1 MAGVHTNFGDAIYG
15 RPRLGLASIQA
26 AQSERECTVTD
37 ESGTTG
43 PATTRRLSGVTYSEA
58 DEGYF
63 EKRGLTRHA
72 GAWSLWALGVAAVIS
87 GDFSGWN
94 LGIGEAG
101 WGGMLIATVI
111 IGGMYLLMV
120 YSIAE
125 MSATMPHTGGA
136 YSFARSAMGPWGGFV
151 TGLAETIEYV
161 ITTAVVGT
169 FAGLY
174 ADAIT
179 DDLFGFTMPLWLWV
193 VVFYVVF
200 VALNSAGAAASF
212 KFAVVITALSLA
224 VLAFFFVSAVLSG
237 QFSWDNLW
245 NIAPEGDNST
255 FLPFGIGGVL
265 AALPFAIWFFLG
277 IEELPLAAEETHT
290 PEEDVPRGSL
300 MGMWTLLVAAFLV
313 LLLNPGVMGAE
324 EISGSGEPIL
334 EGFAAIFPNS
344 DIAALLSLFALT
356 GLVASFQG
364 IMFAA
369 GRNMYSLSRAGYY
382 PQFLS
387 LTGVRKVP
395 YVALVAGAVIGV
407 LLIVGLGMIRN
418 EPGES
423 VTDAQVAVAGQLLNI
438 AVFGAVIAYFLQ
450 MVAFLVL
457 RKKFADVRRPYVSPV
472 GVPGAVVAAVVSGVT
487 LVVLPFNEA
496 YRSVVVGVAIFFA
509 IGLLYFAAV
518 GRHKLVRSPE
528 EEFALGHGH
537 GVHHLP
543 PE

>member
-1 MAGVHTNFGDAIYG
+1 VAEN
-15 RPRLGLASIQA
+15 P
-26 AQSERECTVTD
+26 
-37 ESGTTG
+37 SGARKQTTTG
-43 PATTRRLSGVTYSEA
+43 GGVSYEHA
-58 DEGYF
+58 GAEYF
-63 EKRGLTRHA
+63 DKRGLTRHA

-101 WGGMLIATVI
+101 WGGMLIATVV
-111 IGGMYLLMV
+111 IGLMYLLMV

-125 MSATMPHTGGA
+125 MSSTMPHTGGA
-136 YSFARSAMGPWGGFV
+136 YSFARSAMGPWGGYV
-151 TGLAETIEYV
+151 TGLAESIEYV

-212 KFAVVITALSLA
+212 RFAVVIAIISLA
-224 VLAFFFVSAVLSG
+224 VLGFFFVTAIFSG

-245 NIAPEGDNST
+245 NIEPESGGST
-255 FLPFGIGGVL
+255 FLPMGVGGVL

-290 PEEDVPRGSL
+290 PQDDIPRGSL
-300 MGMWTLLVAAFLV
+300 MGMWTLLVTAFLV
-313 LLLNPGVMGAE
+313 LILNPGVLGAQ

-334 EGFAAIFPNS
+334 DGFRAIFPNGN
-344 DIAALLSLFALT
+344 IASLLSLFALT

-382 PQFLS
+382 PKVLS
-387 LTGVRKVP
+387 LTGGRKVP
-395 YVALVAGAVIGV
+395 YVALIASAIIGV
-407 LLIVGLGMIRN
+407 VLVFGLGAIRN

-423 VTDAQVAVAGQLLNI
+423 ATDAQVVVAGQLLNI

-450 MVAFLVL
+450 MVAFLML
-457 RKKFADVRRPYVSPV
+457 RRKYSDVARPYNSPV
-472 GVPGAVVAAVVSGVT
+472 GVWGAVVAAVISGAT
-487 LVVLPFNEA
+487 LIILPFNEA
-496 YRSVVVGVAIFFA
+496 YRSVVFGVAIFFA
-509 IGLLYFAAV
+509 LGLLYFAIV
-518 GRHKLVRSPE
+518 GRHRLVLSPE
-528 EEFALGHGH
+528 EEFAMTHARHGH
-537 GVHHLP
+537 
-543 PE
+543 PETEGYDVTEREIESGER

>member
-1 MAGVHTNFGDAIYG
+1 VADTSKTPRQSQPRRAGT
-15 RPRLGLASIQA
+15 
-26 AQSERECTVTD
+26 
-37 ESGTTG
+37 
-43 PATTRRLSGVTYSEA
+43 GVTYAQAE
-58 DEGYF
+58 EGYF

-101 WGGMLIATVI
+101 WGGMLVATVV
-111 IGGMYLLMV
+111 IGVMFLLMV

-151 TGLAETIEYV
+151 TGLAESIEYV

-169 FAGLY
+169 FSGLY

-193 VVFYVVF
+193 LVFYVVF

-212 KFAVVITALSLA
+212 KFAVVIAVISLA
-224 VLAFFFVSAVLSG
+224 VLAFFAITAVFSG
-237 QFSWDNLW
+237 DFSWDNLW
-245 NIAPEGDNST
+245 NIDPESGNSS
-255 FLPFGIGGVL
+255 FMPFGVGGVL

-290 PEEDVPRGSL
+290 PQQDIPRGSL
-300 MGMWTLLVAAFLV
+300 MGMWTLLVTAFVVLV
-313 LLLNPGVMGAE
+313 LNPGVLGAE
-324 EISGSGEPIL
+324 EISDSGEPIL
-334 EGFAAIFPNS
+334 DGFRAIFPNS
-344 DIAALLSLFALT
+344 DIASLLALFALA

-382 PQFLS
+382 PKFLS
-387 LTGVRKVP
+387 LTGNRRVP
-395 YVALVAGAVIGV
+395 YVALFAGAVIGILLV
-407 LLIVGLGMIRN
+407 LGLSVIRN

-423 VTDAQVAVAGQLLNI
+423 VADAQVVVAGQLLNI
-438 AVFGAVIAYFLQ
+438 AVFGAVISYFLQ
-450 MVAFLVL
+450 MVAFVL
-457 RKKFADVRRPYVSPV
+457 LRRRFGDVPRPYVSPT
-472 GVPGAVVAAVVSGVT
+472 GLWGASIAGAIAALT
-487 LVVLPFNEA
+487 LVVLPFNES

-509 IGLLYFAAV
+509 IGLLWFAIA
-518 GRHKLVRSPE
+518 GRHRLVLSPE
-528 EEFALGHGH
+528 EEFAMGHGH
-537 GVHHLP
+537 HVEGGASEHGMGHLR
-543 PE
+543 E

>member
-1 MAGVHTNFGDAIYG
+1 MADTPTPTSST
-15 RPRLGLASIQA
+15 PRRA
-26 AQSERECTVTD
+26 
-37 ESGTTG
+37 GT
-43 PATTRRLSGVTYSEA
+43 GVTYAQAE
-58 DEGYF
+58 EGYF

-101 WGGMLIATVI
+101 WGGMLVATVV
-111 IGGMYLLMV
+111 IGLMFLLMI

-151 TGLAETIEYV
+151 TGLAESIEYV

-169 FAGLY
+169 FSGLY

-193 VVFYVVF
+193 LAFYVIF

-212 KFAVVITALSLA
+212 KFAVVIAVISLA
-224 VLAFFFVSAVLSG
+224 VLAFFAIAALFSG
-237 QFSWDNLW
+237 EFSWDNLW
-245 NIAPEGDNST
+245 NIDPESGNST

-290 PEEDVPRGSL
+290 PQQDIPRGSL
-300 MGMWTLLVAAFLV
+300 MGMWTLLVTAFVVLV
-313 LLLNPGVMGAE
+313 LNPGVLGAE
-324 EISGSGEPIL
+324 EISDSGEPIL
-334 EGFAAIFPNS
+334 DGFRAIFPNS
-344 DIAALLSLFALT
+344 DIASLLALFALA

-382 PQFLS
+382 PKFLS
-387 LTGVRKVP
+387 LTGNRRVP
-395 YVALVAGAVIGV
+395 YVALLAGAAIGILLV
-407 LLIVGLGMIRN
+407 LGLSVIRN

-423 VTDAQVAVAGQLLNI
+423 ATDAQVVVAGQLLNI
-438 AVFGAVIAYFLQ
+438 AVFGAVISYFLQ
-450 MVAFLVL
+450 MVAFVL
-457 RKKFADVRRPYVSPV
+457 LRRKFADVPRPYVSPT
-472 GVPGAVVAAVVSGVT
+472 GVWGATVAGLIAALT
-487 LVVLPFNEA
+487 LVVLPFNES

-509 IGLLYFAAV
+509 IGLLWFAIA
-518 GRHKLVRSPE
+518 GRHRLVLSPE
-528 EEFALGHGH
+528 EEFAMGHGQHVAGGASEH
-537 GVHHLP
+537 GMGDVSD
-543 PE
+543 

>member
-1 MAGVHTNFGDAIYG
+1 VADTSKTPRQSQPRRAGT
-15 RPRLGLASIQA
+15 
-26 AQSERECTVTD
+26 
-37 ESGTTG
+37 
-43 PATTRRLSGVTYSEA
+43 GVTYAQAE
-58 DEGYF
+58 EGYF

-101 WGGMLIATVI
+101 WGGMLLATVV
-111 IGGMYLLMV
+111 IGVMYLLMI

-151 TGLAETIEYV
+151 TGLAESIEYI

-169 FAGLY
+169 FSGLY

-179 DDLFGFTMPLWLWV
+179 DDLFGFSMPLWLWV
-193 VVFYVVF
+193 LVFYVMF

-212 KFAVVITALSLA
+212 KFAVVITLISLA
-224 VLAFFFVSAVLSG
+224 VLAFFAIAAIFSG
-237 QFSWDNLW
+237 EVSWDNLW
-245 NIAPEGDNST
+245 NIDPEPGNST
-255 FLPFGIGGVL
+255 FLPFGVSGVL

-290 PEEDVPRGSL
+290 PQQDIPRGSL
-300 MGMWTLLVAAFLV
+300 MGMWTLLVTAFMVLV
-313 LLLNPGVMGAE
+313 LNPAVIGSE
-324 EISGSGEPIL
+324 QISGSGEPIL
-334 EGFAAIFPNS
+334 DGFRAIFPNS
-344 DIAALLSLFALT
+344 DIASLLALFALA

-382 PQFLS
+382 PKFLS
-387 LTGVRKVP
+387 LTGSRRVP
-395 YVALVAGAVIGV
+395 YVALIASSVIGIALV
-407 LLIVGLGMIRN
+407 FGLGAIRD

-423 VTDAQVAVAGQLLNI
+423 TSDAQVAVAGQLLNI

-450 MVAFLVL
+450 MVAFVL
-457 RKKFADVRRPYVSPV
+457 LRRKYADVVRPYLSPTGLWGACV
-472 GVPGAVVAAVVSGVT
+472 AGVIAGLT
-487 LVVLPFNEA
+487 LIVLPFNDA

-509 IGLLYFAAV
+509 VGLLYFAVV
-518 GRHKLVRSPE
+518 GRHRLVLSPE
-528 EEFALGHGH
+528 EEFATGHGH
-537 GVHHLP
+537 HVSGGASEHGMGDVA
-543 PE
+543 E

>member
-1 MAGVHTNFGDAIYG
+1 MADDPHT
-15 RPRLGLASIQA
+15 
-26 AQSERECTVTD
+26 
-37 ESGTTG
+37 SGTV
-43 PATTRRLSGVTYSEA
+43 ARRHQSGVTYSDAEA
-58 DEGYF
+58 GYF

-101 WGGMLIATVI
+101 WGGMLIATII
-111 IGGMYLLMV
+111 IGLMYLLMIW
-120 YSIAE
+120 SIAE

-136 YSFARSAMGPWGGFV
+136 YSFGRSAMGPWGGFV

-179 DDLFGFTMPLWLWV
+179 GDLFGFTMPLWLWV
-193 VVFYVVF
+193 VAFYVVF
-200 VALNSAGAAASF
+200 VGLNSAGAAASF
-212 KFAVVITALSLA
+212 KFAVVIAVVSLA
-224 VLAFFFVSAVLSG
+224 VLGFFFVGAIFSG
-237 QFSWDNLW
+237 AFSWDNLW
-245 NIAPEGDNST
+245 NIAPEGDNSR
-255 FLPFGIGGVL
+255 FLPFGVGGVL

-290 PEEDVPRGSL
+290 PEEDIPRGSL
-300 MGMWTLLVAAFLV
+300 MGMWTLLVTAFLV
-313 LLLNPGVMGAE
+313 LVLNPGVMGAE

-344 DIAALLSLFALT
+344 DIAALLALFALT

-382 PQFLS
+382 PRFLS
-387 LTGVRKVP
+387 LTGQRKVP
-395 YVALVAGAVIGV
+395 YVALVASAVIGV
-407 LLIVGLGMIRN
+407 LLVVGLGAIRS
-418 EPGES
+418 EPGET

-450 MVAFLVL
+450 MVAFLIL
-457 RKKFADVRRPYVSPV
+457 RNRFGDVTRPYRSPV
-472 GVPGAVVAAVVSGVT
+472 GVPGAAVAAVVAGLT
-487 LVVLPFNEA
+487 LVILPFNES
-496 YRSVVVGVAIFFA
+496 YRSVVFGVAIFFA
-509 IGLLYFAAV
+509 IGLLYFAIA
-518 GRHKLVRSPE
+518 GRHRLLLSPE
-528 EEFALGHGH
+528 EEFALGHGQRVERLEEA
-537 GVHHLP
+537 GVESPHDVT
-543 PE
+543 

>member
-1 MAGVHTNFGDAIYG
+1 MADIKQGSDKPGAGKLG
-15 RPRLGLASIQA
+15 RK
-26 AQSERECTVTD
+26 
-37 ESGTTG
+37 
-43 PATTRRLSGVTYSEA
+43 SGVTYAQA
-58 DEGYF
+58 DADYF

-111 IGGMYLLMV
+111 IGVMYLLMV
-120 YSIAE
+120 YSISE
-125 MSATMPHTGGA
+125 MSALMPHTGGA
-136 YSFARSAMGPWGGFV
+136 YSFGRSAMGPWGGYV

-193 VVFYVVF
+193 VVFYAVF
-200 VALNSAGAAASF
+200 VTLNSMGAAASF
-212 KFAVVITALSLA
+212 KFAVVIAIISLA
-224 VLAFFFVSAVLSG
+224 VLGFFFIAAIVSG
-237 QFSWDNLW
+237 KFSWDNLW
-245 NIAPEGDNST
+245 DIAPDPGNSK
-255 FLPFGIGGVL
+255 FLPFGISGVF

-290 PEEDVPRGSL
+290 PSEDIPRGSL
-300 MGMWTLLVAAFLV
+300 MGMWTLLTTAFLV
-313 LLLNPGVMGAE
+313 LILNPGVVGSQA
-324 EISGSGEPIL
+324 ISASGEPIL
-334 EGFAAIFPNS
+334 DGFRAIFPNS
-344 DIAALLSLFALT
+344 NIASLLALFALA

-387 LTGVRKVP
+387 LTGSRKVP
-395 YVALVAGAVIGV
+395 YVALIFSALIGV
-407 LLIVGLGMIRN
+407 VLVFGLGVLRN
-418 EPGES
+418 EPGETA
-423 VTDAQVAVAGQLLNI
+423 TDASVVVAGQLLNV

-450 MVAFLVL
+450 MVSFLIL
-457 RKKFADVRRPYVSPV
+457 RKKFGDVPRPYTSRS
-472 GVPGAVVAAVVSGVT
+472 GVWGATVAAVIAGIT
-487 LVVLPFNEA
+487 LVILPFNEA

-509 IGLLYFAAV
+509 VGLIYFALF
-518 GRHKLVRSPE
+518 GRHKLVFSPE
-528 EEFALGHGH
+528 EEFALHHGKD
-537 GVHHLP
+537 VHNLP

>member
-1 MAGVHTNFGDAIYG
+1 MANLEDGAVAPRHT
-15 RPRLGLASIQA
+15 
-26 AQSERECTVTD
+26 
-37 ESGTTG
+37 
-43 PATTRRLSGVTYSEA
+43 SGVTYSEA
-58 DEGYF
+58 EAGYWD
-63 EKRGLTRHA
+63 KRGLTRHA

-101 WGGMLIATVI
+101 WGGMLVATVI
-111 IGGMYLLMV
+111 IGLMYLLMV

-179 DDLFGFTMPLWLWV
+179 DDLFGFSMPLWLWV
-193 VVFYVVF
+193 VVFYVIF

-212 KFAVVITALSLA
+212 KFAVAITVVSLA

-237 QFSWDNLW
+237 EFSFDNLF
-245 NIAPEGDNST
+245 NIEPEGGNSE
-255 FLPFGIGGVL
+255 FLPFGFGGVL

-300 MGMWTLLVAAFLV
+300 MGMWTLLVTGFLV
-313 LLLNPGVMGAE
+313 LILNPGVMGAE
-324 EISGSGEPIL
+324 EIAPSGEPIL
-334 EGFAAIFPNS
+334 DGFRVIFPNS
-344 DIAALLSLFALT
+344 DIASLLALFALA

-382 PQFLS
+382 PRALS
-387 LTGVRKVP
+387 LTGGRRVP
-395 YVALVAGAVIGV
+395 YVALAASAVIGV
-407 LLIVGLGMIRN
+407 ALVLFLTLIRS

-423 VTDAQVAVAGQLLNI
+423 TSEAMVVVAGQLLNI
-438 AVFGAVIAYFLQ
+438 AVFGAVISYFLQ
-450 MVAFLVL
+450 MVAFLIL
-457 RKKFADVRRPYVSPV
+457 RRKFADVVRPYTSPT
-472 GVPGAVVAAVVSGVT
+472 GVAGAAIAGVIAALT
-487 LVVLPFNEA
+487 LIILPFNEA
-496 YRSVVVGVAIFFA
+496 YRDVVFGVAIFYA
-509 IGLLYFAAV
+509 VGLLYFAIA
-518 GRHKLVRSPE
+518 GRHRLVLSPE

-537 GVHHLP
+537 HVARLEDAGVDP
-543 PE
+543 PHDAR